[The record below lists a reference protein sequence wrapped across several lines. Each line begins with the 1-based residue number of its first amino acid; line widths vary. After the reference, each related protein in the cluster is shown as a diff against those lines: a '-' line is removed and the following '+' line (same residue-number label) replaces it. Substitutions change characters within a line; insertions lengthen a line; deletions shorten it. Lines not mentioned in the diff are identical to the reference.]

1 MSMYEDIINLGK
13 ADSFVEEILEIID
26 HIKLLD
32 HFSVDEIK
40 MLCHYMQCFAA
51 PRDYELIKEGDP
63 GDYLILIL
71 SGSVEVYKN
80 IPKVG
85 AKKIAE
91 VFAGVTLGEMSLID
105 SQTRFASCVTTSPT
119 DFAVFTRDSLNE
131 VLIEMPRLGNKF
143 LLVLLQLMAQRL
155 RDTCDRFL
163 PTVFGVP
170 I

>member
-1 MSMYEDIINLGK
+1 MYEDITNLGK
-13 ADSFVEEILEIID
+13 ADTFVEEILEIID
-26 HIKLLD
+26 NIKLLD

-40 MLCHYMQCFAA
+40 LLCRHMQCFAA
-51 PRDYELIKEGDP
+51 PRNYKLIQEGDI
-63 GDYLILIL
+63 GDYLILVL

-80 IPKVG
+80 IPNVG
-85 AKKIAE
+85 NKKIAE
-91 VFAGVTLGEMSLID
+91 VTAGVTLGEMSLID
-105 SQTRFASCVTTSPT
+105 SQTRFASCITLLPT
-119 DFAVFTRDSLNE
+119 DFAVFTRESMNE

-163 PTVFGVP
+163 PSVFGVP

>member
-1 MSMYEDIINLGK
+1 MYEDITNLGK
-13 ADSFVEEILEIID
+13 ADTFVEEILEIID

-40 MLCHYMQCFAA
+40 ILCHYMQCFAA
-51 PRDYELIKEGDP
+51 PRDYKLIQEGDP
-63 GDYLILIL
+63 GDYLILVL
-71 SGSVEVYKN
+71 SGSVEVHKN
-80 IPKVG
+80 IPKAG
-85 AKKIAE
+85 SKKIAE
-91 VFAGVTLGEMSLID
+91 VVAGVTLGEMSLID
-105 SQTRFASCVTTSPT
+105 SQTRFASCITSSPT
-119 DFAVFTRDSLNE
+119 DFAVFTRDALNE

-163 PTVFGVP
+163 PSVFGVP

>member
-1 MSMYEDIINLGK
+1 MYENITNLGK
-13 ADSFVEEILEIID
+13 AEAFVDEILEIID

-40 MLCHYMQCFAA
+40 ILCHYMQCFAA
-51 PRDYELIKEGDP
+51 PRDYTLIQEGDK
-63 GDYLILIL
+63 GDFLILVL
-71 SGSVEVYKN
+71 SGAVDVQKD
-80 IPKVG
+80 IPKIG
-85 AKKIAE
+85 IKKIAE
-91 VFAGVTLGEMSLID
+91 VGAGVTLGEMSLID
-105 SQTRFASCVTTSPT
+105 SQTRFASCVTSAPT
-119 DFAVFTRDSLNE
+119 DFAVFTRESLNE

-163 PTVFGVP
+163 PSVFGVP